1 MASELQSGRQQ
12 LAALRAENGALKQQ
26 KTQSGQKDKKV
37 TEEKLAAAEVPLMSS
52 LTSHNLTA
60 SHTVWRVHAS
70 LICLSMPYMVCGKG
84 WHGAEGLCLW
94 RAPGNSKGGRG

>member
-52 LTSHNLTA
+52 LTSHNGDSQPHCLARPRFLNLPTNA
-60 SHTVWRVHAS
+60 LYGVWQRLAR
-70 LICLSMPYMVCGKG
+70 C
-84 WHGAEGLCLW
+84 
-94 RAPGNSKGGRG
+94 